1 MERTFPTKQT
11 RNIPDDSR
19 EQTSMPAL
27 WGIAGEPYEETGT
40 WWCGYCNIIWIAN
53 FPRWDRILE
62 KNHYIRHVAQLS
74 WPCPGCV
81 QKTLEL
87 IEEKK
92 HG

>member
-1 MERTFPTKQT
+1 MLIK
-11 RNIPDDSR
+11 NIPDDSR
-19 EQTSMPAL
+19 ERPCQPAW
-27 WGIAGEPYEETGT
+27 WGIASEPYEETGSFH
-40 WWCGYCNIIWIAN
+40 CDYCNIVWVAN

-62 KNHYIRHVAQLS
+62 RDHYIRHVNEKN

-81 QKTLEL
+81 QKTLVL